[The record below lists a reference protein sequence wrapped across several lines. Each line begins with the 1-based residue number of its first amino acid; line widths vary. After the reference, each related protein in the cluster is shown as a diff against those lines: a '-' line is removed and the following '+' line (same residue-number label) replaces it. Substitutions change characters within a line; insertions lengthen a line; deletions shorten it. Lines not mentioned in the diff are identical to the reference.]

1 MEYVTWGKIH
11 GSNVLIK
18 LHSESKLNMAINWKN
33 KNEKYYN
40 EKSKKYKTKNKSY
53 KIIEVVLFNGLLI

>member
-1 MEYVTWGKIH
+1 MEMEYVIWGKIH

-40 EKSKKYKTKNKSY
+40 DMRIYKAKNQQFHF
-53 KIIEVVLFNGLLI
+53 KIGGK

>member
-1 MEYVTWGKIH
+1 MEYVIWGKIY

-40 EKSKKYKTKNKSY
+40 DMRIYKAKK
-53 KIIEVVLFNGLLI
+53 

>member
-1 MEYVTWGKIH
+1 MEYVIWGKIH

-40 EKSKKYKTKNKSY
+40 DMRIYKDKN
-53 KIIEVVLFNGLLI
+53 

>member
-1 MEYVTWGKIH
+1 MEMEYVTWGKIH

-40 EKSKKYKTKNKSY
+40 DMRIYKAKKQQFHF
-53 KIIEVVLFNGLLI
+53 KIGW